1 MDKEIECKFN
11 LLHKDFE
18 NYLETRKNLLADD
31 MQDENVRVAIV
42 EKVNNAT
49 SAICVSISNLAR
61 IAQHFSETQKQNFKN
76 QLDNI
81 QKIIAQTAIHLL
93 DRLNESK
100 KNITFYTNSLQQNL
114 QKYDNY
120 HIGQA
125 NKFLGCEKE
134 V

>member
-18 NYLETRKNLLADD
+18 NYLETSKNLLADD
-31 MQDENVRVAIV
+31 MQDENDRVAIV
-42 EKVNNAT
+42 EKVNHAT
-49 SAICVSISNLAR
+49 SAICVSISNLVR
-61 IAQHFSETQKQNFKN
+61 IAQLFSETQKQNFKT

-81 QKIIAQTAIHLL
+81 QKIIAQTEMHLL
-93 DRLNESK
+93 NRLNESK
-100 KNITFYTNSLQQNL
+100 KKITFYTNSLKQNL

-120 HIGQA
+120 QIGQA